1 MWNLMEAS
9 AIVMV
14 GGETQLSFWFVKTFT
29 DSQKRLVGL
38 HCKDVYVPHSFT
50 IFIPFTW
57 ITLFHAKPIGAAKE
71 PVDCM
76 HWTALR
82 LLAVKTFFVQ
92 HSNFFG
98 RHSPFFQAE
107 LIAVYC
113 FGQLQPVYK
122 NNALLWSF
130 DGKFYNVI
138 IELSVSFNFLMHK
151 YTFILIEREK
161 WQKPFP
167 S

>member
-1 MWNLMEAS
+1 MYMFLIPSQSLYLLHESLCSMPNPLELLKS
-9 AIVMV
+9 
-14 GGETQLSFWFVKTFT
+14 QLTACIE
-29 DSQKRLVGL
+29 Q
-38 HCKDVYVPHSFT
+38 
-50 IFIPFTW
+50 
-57 ITLFHAKPIGAAKE
+57 
-71 PVDCM
+71 
-76 HWTALR
+76 ALR
-82 LLAVKTFFVQ
+82 LLAVKTFFLC
-92 HSNFFG
+92 STPTFFG

-113 FGQLQPVYK
+113 FGQLQPVCK

-138 IELSVSFNFLMHK
+138 IELSVSFNFSMHK

>member
-1 MWNLMEAS
+1 MFLIPSQSLYLLHESLCSMPNPLELLKS
-9 AIVMV
+9 
-14 GGETQLSFWFVKTFT
+14 QL
-29 DSQKRLVGL
+29 
-38 HCKDVYVPHSFT
+38 
-50 IFIPFTW
+50 
-57 ITLFHAKPIGAAKE
+57 
-71 PVDCM
+71 
-76 HWTALR
+76 TACIEQPLR

-161 WQKPFP
+161 WQKPFQVKTTIQ
-167 S
+167 SQVHI